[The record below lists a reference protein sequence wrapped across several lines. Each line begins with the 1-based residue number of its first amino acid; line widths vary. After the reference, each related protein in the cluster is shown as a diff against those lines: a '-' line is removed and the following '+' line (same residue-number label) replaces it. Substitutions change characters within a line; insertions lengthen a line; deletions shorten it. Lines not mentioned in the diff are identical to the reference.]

1 MQRLMGPPQ
10 MSDNT
15 PDVPDEIVGP
25 ERTLL
30 QMFKLFVEPEVKR
43 RQLTGSLPD
52 PFTVVK
58 AQVLFFE
65 GRPPEVKLDKEI
77 AFSVRAREPRAFHD
91 DEPIS
96 LSEIEQYIDAIELDI
111 GDADAGHFT
120 AILLNDH
127 WLMLFDFQRNKLKG
141 ANLVE
146 RSEQFCA
153 SAEDALARQ
162 HFGPAIENLF
172 SACELAAKA
181 RLITSAA
188 MNSEVKTHGTIR
200 SGINQWGKL
209 GNVDRAFV
217 EMFNKLSNN
226 RDAARYTT
234 DKHDLSGLISADMI
248 AKARAEIAELKARL
262 KRFGD
267 PS

>member
-1 MQRLMGPPQ
+1 

-15 PDVPDEIVGP
+15 PDVPDEIIGP

-30 QMFKLFVEPEVKR
+30 QMFKLFVEPEIKR
-43 RQLTGSLPD
+43 RQSIGSLPD

-65 GRPPEVKLDKEI
+65 GRPPEVRLDKEI
-77 AFSVRAREPRAFHD
+77 TTSVRARAPRAFQKG
-91 DEPIS
+91 EPIS
-96 LSEIEQYIDAIELDI
+96 LSEIEQYIDATELDV

-120 AILLNDH
+120 AILLQDH
-127 WLMLFDFQRNKLKG
+127 WLMLFDFRQNKFKG

-146 RSEQFCA
+146 RAEQFCT
-153 SAEDALARQ
+153 SAEHALAQQ

-181 RLITSAA
+181 RLITSAVT
-188 MNSEVKTHGTIR
+188 SSDVKTHGAIH

-209 GNVDRAFV
+209 GNVDREFV
-217 EMFNKLSNN
+217 EMFNKLSTN
-226 RDAARYTT
+226 RYAARYTPLA
-234 DKHDLSGLISADMI
+234 KIDLSSIINADMI
-248 AKARAEIAELKARL
+248 AKARAEIVELKAR
-262 KRFGD
+262 
-267 PS
+267 

>member
-1 MQRLMGPPQ
+1 MQQGQR
-10 MSDNT
+10 MSEST
-15 PDVPDEIVGP
+15 PDIPDEIVGP

-43 RQLTGSLPD
+43 RHENGSLPD
-52 PFTVVK
+52 PFSVK
-58 AQVLFFE
+58 AAQVLFFE
-65 GRPPEVKLDKEI
+65 DRLPEVRLNKEI
-77 AFSVRAREPRAFHD
+77 TFSVRARAPRAFQD
-91 DEPIS
+91 DKPIS
-96 LSEIEQYIDAIELDI
+96 LAEIAPHIEATELEI
-111 GDADAGHFT
+111 ADADAGHFT
-120 AILLNDH
+120 AVQLNDG
-127 WLMLFDFQRNKLKG
+127 WLMFFDFRRNKLKG

-146 RSEQFCA
+146 RAEQFCT

-162 HFGPAIENLF
+162 RYGPAIENLF

-188 MNSEVKTHGTIR
+188 MNSDVKTHGRIH
-200 SGINQWGKL
+200 SDINQWGKL
-209 GNVDRAFV
+209 GNVDREFV

-248 AKARAEIAELKARL
+248 TKARAEIAELKARL
-262 KRFGD
+262 KRFSD